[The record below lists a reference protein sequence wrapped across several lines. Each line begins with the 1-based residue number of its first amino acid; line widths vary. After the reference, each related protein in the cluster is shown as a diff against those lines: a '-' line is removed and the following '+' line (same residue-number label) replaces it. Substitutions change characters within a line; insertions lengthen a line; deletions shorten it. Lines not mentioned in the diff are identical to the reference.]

1 MNFITD
7 RTLGKLAKWLRILGY
22 DTLYYTGAID
32 RSFLQRG
39 VKEGRIVLT
48 RRRDMARRNFRGR
61 MVIVRADRVVDQIRE
76 IIDALSL
83 KPENDKLLSVCIRCN
98 EVLRVVSKTEEIK
111 ERVPGYVFQ
120 TQEIFH
126 ICPHCEDIYW
136 AGTHKEKIL
145 SFIQEHNLTGH
156 P

>member
-39 VKEGRIVLT
+39 ANEGRIVLT
-48 RRRDMARRNFRGR
+48 RSRDMARRNFRGR
-61 MVIVRADRVVDQIRE
+61 MIIVRADKVIDQIRE
-76 IIDALSL
+76 ITDALSL
-83 KPENDKLLSVCIRCN
+83 KPENDKLLSLCIKCN
-98 EVLRVVSKTEEIK
+98 EVLQDVSKAEIK
-111 ERVPGYVFQ
+111 EKVPEYVFQ

-136 AGTHKEKIL
+136 SGTHKKNIL

>member
-7 RTLGKLAKWLRILGY
+7 RTLGKLAKWLRIMGY

-39 VKEGRIVLT
+39 AKEGRIVIT
-48 RRRDMARRNFRGR
+48 RRRDMARRNFSGR
-61 MVIVRADRVVDQIRE
+61 MVIVRSEKVVDQIRE
-76 IIDALSL
+76 ITDALSL
-83 KPENDKLLSVCIRCN
+83 KPENDKLLSICIKCN
-98 EVLRVVSKTEEIK
+98 EVLQDVSKTEEIK
-111 ERVPGYVFQ
+111 ERVPEYVFQ

-126 ICPHCEDIYW
+126 VCPHCGDIYW
-136 AGTHKEKIL
+136 AGTHKENIL
-145 SFIQEHNLTGH
+145 SFIREHNLTGH